1 VKEKHSP
8 KVAPSPS
15 FFMFLDSSITYDSL
29 KLFQLKY
36 FTNSC
41 YTNVCEGK
49 IRGTKSEVTSFT
61 VSKIIKNEQGMYPT
75 DMPGTR

>member
-29 KLFQLKY
+29 KLFQLKH

-49 IRGTKSEVTSFT
+49 IRGTKSEV
-61 VSKIIKNEQGMYPT
+61 IKNVQGMYPT
-75 DMPGTR
+75 DMPGTL